1 MTHHHHHDHDHSEER
16 TGLSFE
22 EKISKILDHWVK
34 HNDDHTAT
42 YRDWAGKAK
51 DGEMPQVAGLIEEAA
66 EMTLKISEK
75 FEEAARLIK

>member
-1 MTHHHHHDHDHSEER
+1 MTHHHHHHDHDEER

-22 EKISKILDHWVK
+22 EKMSKMLDHWVK
-34 HNDDHTAT
+34 HNDDHAAT
-42 YRDWAGKAK
+42 YREWAAKAK
-51 DGEMPQVAGLIEEAA
+51 DGEMPQVADLLEDAA